1 MAELHFLRP
10 LWFLALLP
18 LPWVLWRLRP
28 GRSASAWQKV
38 VDAHLLEPLL
48 EKSSAHRQIWPQ
60 LLLGLGWVLAVIAL
74 AGPVWERL
82 PQPVFTREAFRVILL
97 DLSPEMNAQ
106 DIRPSRL
113 VRARYEVLD
122 LLQQAR
128 EGQTALLVYGAEPF
142 LVSPLTWDAK
152 TIAAQVPQL
161 VPDLLPVQGPKRT
174 DLALAEAGKLLHQAG
189 APRGEIL
196 LITGSM
202 PDLETA
208 RAAAEKLRAAGYRVS
223 VLGVGTE
230 EGAPI
235 PQASGG
241 FLKDAQGGI
250 RLAHLQTEALQA
262 LASAGGGRFVGL
274 RADDGDTQALLA
286 AAPRSDARKEA
297 GMQADQWRE
306 EGPWLLLLLLPLATL
321 AFRRGWL
328 GALLLAVLY
337 SPVPKAQAF
346 DWASLWWRPDQQGAR
361 AFSREQYDQAAAQ
374 FQRPDWRAAAQYR
387 SGHFAEALHSL
398 KGLPGAEAAYNR
410 GNALAHLGKLKAAVE
425 QYEQA
430 LREDP
435 ENADAQHNL
444 ELVRKLLEQQQSQQ
458 GGSQQKPEE
467 NPQASDQ
474 PEQNDAS
481 QSQGK
486 KDQSQNASQENTD
499 SGQDQSTGE
508 ESQSGDAQQDRQ
520 NAAQPP
526 QKPSKDAQQSPS
538 DEGAAKQAQSGQDHQ
553 SAQNSPEA
561 QPQHDP
567 DRTEDRQLGGEPNQK
582 DLLGGESE
590 PDAPAKTQSQPA
602 SKNPADREASQAMEQ
617 LLRRVPDD
625 PGGLLRQRFLLQHLR
640 RTGQL
645 KNLR

>member
-48 EKSSAHRQIWPQ
+48 EQSPARRQIWPQ
-60 LLLGLGWVLAVIAL
+60 LLLGLGWVLAVVAL

-82 PQPVFTREAFRVILL
+82 PQPVFTQESFRVILL

-122 LLQQAR
+122 LLRQAR
-128 EGQTALLVYGAEPF
+128 EGQTALLVYSAEPF

-161 VPDLLPVQGPKRT
+161 APDLLPVQGAKRT
-174 DLALAEAGKLLHQAG
+174 DLALAEAGKLLRQAG

-196 LITGSM
+196 LITGSV
-202 PDLETA
+202 PDLEAA
-208 RAAAEKLRAAGYRVS
+208 RAAAEKLRAAGDRVS

-230 EGAPI
+230 QGAPI
-235 PQASGG
+235 PQANGG

-250 RLAHLQTEALQA
+250 RLARLQTQALQA
-262 LASAGGGRFVGL
+262 LASAGGGRFVRL
-274 RADDGDTQALLA
+274 RADEKDTQALLA
-286 AAPRSDARKEA
+286 AAPRSDARKA
-297 GMQADQWRE
+297 GIQADQWRE
-306 EGPWLLLLLLPLATL
+306 EGPWLLLLLLPLAAL

-328 GALLLAVLY
+328 GVLLLAVLY
-337 SPVPKAQAF
+337 APLPKAQAF

-361 AFSREQYDQAAAQ
+361 AFSREQYDQAAAR

-387 SGHFAEALHSL
+387 AGHFAEALHSL

-410 GNALAHLGKLKAAVE
+410 GNALAHLGELKAAAE

-430 LREDP
+430 LRADP
-435 ENADAQHNL
+435 AHADARHNL
-444 ELVRKLLEQQQSQQ
+444 ELVRKLLAQQQRSR
-458 GGSQQKPEE
+458 QKPEE

-474 PEQNDAS
+474 SKQNEGA
-481 QSQGK
+481 QSQGNHA
-486 KDQSQNASQENTD
+486 QPQEASQENAD
-499 SGQDQSTGE
+499 SGQDQSSAE

-520 NAAQPP
+520 NAGQP
-526 QKPSKDAQQSPS
+526 QQSKDARQSPS
-538 DEGAAKQAQSGQDHQ
+538 DEETEQNSSGQAQL
-553 SAQNSPEA
+553 EA
-561 QPQHDP
+561 QPP
-567 DRTEDRQLGGEPNQK
+567 DRTEARQLGREPNQK

-590 PDAPAKTQSQPA
+590 PDVPAKAQLQSKTPAQPTGE
-602 SKNPADREASQAMEQ
+602 NPADREANQAMEQ

-640 RTGQL
+640 RIGQW
-645 KNLR
+645 KPSP